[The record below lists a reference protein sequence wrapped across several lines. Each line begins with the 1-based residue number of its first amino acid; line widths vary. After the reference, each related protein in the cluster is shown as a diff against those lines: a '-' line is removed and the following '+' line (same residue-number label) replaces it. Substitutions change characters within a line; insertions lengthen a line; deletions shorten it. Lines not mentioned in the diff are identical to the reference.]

1 MALTIR
7 HSLVVA
13 VVGLLAT
20 GCNVKKTEAPE
31 LSGPSE
37 LGTAI
42 TLRATPDT
50 LPQDGFSQSQILI
63 EARDAHGQPLRSLG
77 VRAEIAVGG
86 VLQDFGLLSSKN
98 LMTGGDGRASV
109 TYTAPKSVTTIDRQT
124 TVSILVTPDGWDAR
138 NQVPRSVDIRLV
150 PTGVITPP
158 TNVAPDFEI
167 SNDGPTQMQVVTFI
181 VEVDPKYISYTWDF
195 GDGSTGSG
203 PSVEHQFRDAGDFA
217 VTLTVADATGARFSR
232 SKVVSVTPGEAPTAA
247 FVFSPSEPLASKPVF
262 FNAATSVATPG
273 RTLERFVW
281 NFGDGTTGSGIS
293 VSHTYDKAGK
303 YVVTLTV
310 TDDVG
315 ATGATSSDVEVN

>member
-13 VVGLLAT
+13 VVGLLAG
-20 GCNVKKTEAPE
+20 GCNVKKTEAPP

-50 LPQDGFSQSQILI
+50 LPQDGFSQSEILI
-63 EARDAHGQPLRSLG
+63 EARDANAQPVRSLG
-77 VRAEIAVGG
+77 VRAEIAVNG
-86 VLQDFGLLSSKN
+86 VLQDFGMLSSKN
-98 LMTGGDGRASV
+98 LMTGSDGRTSV
-109 TYTAPKSVTTIDRQT
+109 TYTAPKTVTTVDRQT
-124 TVSILVTPDGWDAR
+124 TVSILVTPAGSDAR

-158 TNVAPDFEI
+158 NNVAPDFEI
-167 SNDGPTQMQVVTFI
+167 SNEGPDQMQVVTFI
-181 VEVDPKYISYTWDF
+181 VEVDAKYVSYSWDF
-195 GDGSTGSG
+195 GDGATASG
-203 PSVEHQFRDAGDFA
+203 PSVQHQFRDSGDFA

-232 SKVVSVTPGEAPTAA
+232 SKVVSVKPGAAPTAA
-247 FVFSPSEPLASKPVF
+247 FVFSPAEPTANKPVY
-262 FNAATSVATPG
+262 FNAATSIPNPG

-281 NFGDGTTGSGIS
+281 NFGDGATGQGIT
-293 VSHTYDKAGK
+293 VSHTYSKAGK
-303 YVVTLTV
+303 YVVTVTV

-315 ATGATSSDVEVN
+315 ATASTSSDVEVN